1 MGPKTPTRTI
11 EKVLRF
17 WLSGFSREKIAEK
30 AGIGEGTV
38 SSIIQ
43 EAKKNL
49 PDIDLLRQVAVQ
61 IKRKGWELAGFA
73 SAMRHRNILYK
84 KGLTDD
90 QIDSLIEIVDE
101 HCFKRD
107 MTLEWFV
114 DLIGHVALVSDK
126 YNCPIEKLDELKD
139 EMEAKMTDL
148 DRGVAALES
157 FKQQIMIRNQITE
170 NDIEYYKENLPLI
183 ETLRKRDEDI
193 KLVKAQMTLF
203 GLQWMMVGDIPKD
216 SEGTNLFTER
226 DILEAAQ
233 LLLRNPPQLVSEIR
247 SILEKKNDLPLPLA
261 HEPVPF
267 NI

>member
-1 MGPKTPTRTI
+1 
-11 EKVLRF
+11 
-17 WLSGFSREKIAEK
+17 
-30 AGIGEGTV
+30 
-38 SSIIQ
+38 
-43 EAKKNL
+43 
-49 PDIDLLRQVAVQ
+49 
-61 IKRKGWELAGFA
+61 
-73 SAMRHRNILYK
+73 MRHRNILYK

-101 HCFKRD
+101 HCFRRN

-114 DLIGHVALVSDK
+114 DVIGHVVLVSDK

-148 DRGVAALES
+148 DLGVAALES
-157 FKQQIMIRNQITE
+157 LTQQMMTRNQITE

-183 ETLRKRDEDI
+183 ETLRKRDEEI
-193 KLVKAQMTLF
+193 KRVNLRMTLF
-203 GLQWMMVGDIPKD
+203 GLQWMVDDIPKD

-233 LLLRNPPQLVSEIR
+233 LLLRNPAQLLSEIR

>member
-1 MGPKTPTRTI
+1 MGPETPTRTK

-17 WLSGFSREKIAEK
+17 WLSGYSREKIAEK

-43 EAKKNL
+43 EAKQNL

-61 IKRKGWELAGFA
+61 IKRKGWELAMFS

-101 HCFKRD
+101 HCFRRN

-114 DLIGHVALVSDK
+114 DAIGHVALVSDK

-157 FKQQIMIRNQITE
+157 LKQQMMTRNQITE

-183 ETLRKRDEDI
+183 ETLRKRDEEI
-193 KLVKAQMTLF
+193 KQVKLQMTLY
-203 GLQWMMVGDIPKD
+203 GLQWMVSDIPKD
-216 SEGTNLFTER
+216 SEGTNLITER

-233 LLLRNPPQLVSEIR
+233 LLLRNAPQLLSEIR

>member
-43 EAKKNL
+43 DAKQNL

-61 IKRKGWELAGFA
+61 IKRKGWELAAFS

-101 HCFKRD
+101 HCFRRN

-114 DLIGHVALVSDK
+114 DVIGHVALVSDK

-148 DRGVAALES
+148 DREVAAC
-157 FKQQIMIRNQITE
+157 R
-170 NDIEYYKENLPLI
+170 
-183 ETLRKRDEDI
+183 
-193 KLVKAQMTLF
+193 VA
-203 GLQWMMVGDIPKD
+203 
-216 SEGTNLFTER
+216 
-226 DILEAAQ
+226 
-233 LLLRNPPQLVSEIR
+233 
-247 SILEKKNDLPLPLA
+247 
-261 HEPVPF
+261 
-267 NI
+267 